1 LDILAVVIPPNY
13 PALPENAETGSIKV
27 PEVIDALSKLERSGL
42 VTADVDLFI
51 TYEGDTR
58 QVVIQVRVTEVEGC
72 TVIHK
77 DLLTAQIILP
87 QHQKNIDGHKNN
99 GQQSPPPSQSSNCG
113 PSDWICRLT
122 NWVNSLAPC
131 GLRPHRA
138 EGQDDRRPEFNGSHR
153 HHGGNHR
160 HRFNRPRHGFMR
172 FIISVVVPVLIG
184 AAAGVGIGIL
194 SVFIAEFV
202 GGVIMRIRGRRN
214 VEYTEIDR
222 KDDDD
227 EDDAGEELPVYEEL
241 QEALAY
247 PEGKH

>member
-1 LDILAVVIPPNY
+1 M
-13 PALPENAETGSIKV
+13 
-27 PEVIDALSKLERSGL
+27 SKLERTGL

-58 QVVIQVRVTEVEGC
+58 QVMIQVRVTEVEGC
-72 TVIHK
+72 MVVHK

-87 QHQKNIDGHKNN
+87 QHQKNIDGHKND
-99 GQQSPPPSQSSNCG
+99 GPDSPPPSQSANCG

-122 NWVNSLAPC
+122 NWVNSLTPC
-131 GLRPHRA
+131 GLRPLRS
-138 EGQDDRRPEFNGSHR
+138 EGPDGRRPDFRGDSHR
-153 HHGGNHR
+153 HPGGNHR
-160 HRFNRPRHGFMR
+160 HRFNRPRHGFMK

-214 VEYTEIDR
+214 ARYTEIDR
-222 KDDDD
+222 KDDD
-227 EDDAGEELPVYEEL
+227 EADDAGEELPVYEEL
-241 QEALAY
+241 QESPAY
-247 PEGKH
+247 PEEKQ